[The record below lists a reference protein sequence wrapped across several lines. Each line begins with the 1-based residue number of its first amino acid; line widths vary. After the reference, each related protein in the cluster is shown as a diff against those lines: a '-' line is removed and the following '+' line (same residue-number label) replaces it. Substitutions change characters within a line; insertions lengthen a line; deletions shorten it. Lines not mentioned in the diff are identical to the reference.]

1 MRGVFPGAAAL
12 AAAPLLCVRAAAL
25 AAAPLLCVR
34 AVALAAAL
42 LVSTP
47 APAADAERG
56 RVLAEACAA
65 CHGADGNSTI
75 DLHPSLAGQQPV
87 FLTLQMILFREGIR
101 SFGPMNEVM
110 RGMADSDIEA
120 LSAFY
125 AGLEPRHDP
134 PPRNDAKA
142 RRGAALSERHRCG
155 VCHMPG
161 YVGQNQVP
169 RLTRQRED
177 FLLHTMQE
185 YQSGRRQGTD
195 TQMNAALYGLTDQ
208 DLADLAHYLAL
219 VP

>member
-1 MRGVFPGAAAL
+1 MRLTGLGAAAL
-12 AAAPLLCVRAAAL
+12 AAALLA
-25 AAAPLLCVR
+25 
-34 AVALAAAL
+34 
-42 LVSTP
+42 P
-47 APAADAERG
+47 APASGADPARG

-101 SFGPMNEVM
+101 RFAPMNEVM
-110 RGMADSDIEA
+110 KGVSDSDIEA

-125 AGLEPRHDP
+125 AAQAPRHDP
-134 PPRNDAKA
+134 PERNEAKA
-142 RRGAALSERHRCG
+142 TRGAVLSERFRCN

-169 RLTRQRED
+169 RLSRQRED
-177 FLLHTMQE
+177 FLLHAMQE
-185 YQSGRRQGTD
+185 YQAGRRQGTD
-195 TQMNAALYGLTDQ
+195 TQMNAALYGLSDQ
-208 DLADLAHYLAL
+208 DLADLAHHLAL

>member
-1 MRGVFPGAAAL
+1 MRFGIAFGAA
-12 AAAPLLCVRAAAL
+12 
-25 AAAPLLCVR
+25 
-34 AVALAAAL
+34 ALAAAL
-42 LVSTP
+42 LVS
-47 APAADAERG
+47 APTQAADAARG
-56 RVLAEACAA
+56 KVLAEACAA

-101 SFGPMNEVM
+101 NFAPMNEAM
-110 RGMADSDIEA
+110 KGMADGDIEA

-125 AGLEPRHDP
+125 ASLPLLHDP
-134 PPRNDAKA
+134 PVRNEAKA
-142 RRGAALSERHRCG
+142 TRGAVLSERFRCG
-155 VCHMPG
+155 VCHLAN
-161 YVGQNQVP
+161 YAGQNQVP

-177 FLLHTMQE
+177 FLLHAMQE

>member
-25 AAAPLLCVR
+25 AAA
-34 AVALAAAL
+34 L
-42 LVSTP
+42 LVSIP
-47 APAADAERG
+47 AAAADAARG

-65 CHGADGNSTI
+65 CHGPDGNSTI

-101 SFGPMNEVM
+101 SFGPMNEAM
-110 RGMADSDIEA
+110 KGIADSDIEA

-125 AGLEPRHDP
+125 AGQTLRHVP
-134 PPRNDAKA
+134 PPRNEAKA
-142 RRGAALSERHRCG
+142 TRGAVLSERHRCG
-155 VCHMPG
+155 ICHLPG

-169 RLTRQRED
+169 RLAGQREE
-177 FLLHTMQE
+177 FLLHAMQE

-208 DLADLAHYLAL
+208 DLADIAHYIAL

>member
-1 MRGVFPGAAAL
+1 MRLVILGAA
-12 AAAPLLCVRAAAL
+12 
-25 AAAPLLCVR
+25 
-34 AVALAAAL
+34 ALAAAL
-42 LVSTP
+42 LVSAP
-47 APAADAERG
+47 APAADVARG
-56 RVLAEACAA
+56 KALAEACAA
-65 CHGADGNSTI
+65 CHGADGNATV

-101 SFGPMNEVM
+101 SFGPMNEAM
-110 RGMADSDIEA
+110 KGMADADIEA

-125 AGLEPRHDP
+125 AAQTLRHDP
-134 PPRNDAKA
+134 PERNDAKA
-142 RRGAALSERHRCG
+142 TRGAVLSERHRCG
-155 VCHMPG
+155 VCHLPR

-177 FLLHTMQE
+177 FLLHAMQE

-219 VP
+219 IP

>member
-1 MRGVFPGAAAL
+1 MRLGHLGAAAL
-12 AAAPLLCVRAAAL
+12 AAARLVT
-25 AAAPLLCVR
+25 AP
-34 AVALAAAL
+34 AQ
-42 LVSTP
+42 
-47 APAADAERG
+47 AADAARG
-56 RVLAEACAA
+56 RALAEACAG
-65 CHGADGNSTI
+65 CHGADGTSTI

-101 SFGPMNEVM
+101 SFGPMNEAM
-110 RGMADSDIEA
+110 KGMADADIEA

-125 AGLEPRHDP
+125 AGLAPRHEP
-134 PPRNDAKA
+134 PQRNEAKA
-142 RRGAALSERHRCG
+142 RRGAVLSERHRCS

-219 VP
+219 QP